1 MIKKPLVCAISAT
14 FAMPAVADN
23 TKLGEEPTTTLK
35 GVLVSSQTNQNTGF
49 VSNDSKQ
56 SSDLTLS
63 KDKLKYRSAT
73 LGNALSGELWGRRS
87 HCGSGGG
94 LKARG

>member
-35 GVLVSSQTNQNTGF
+35 GVLVSSQTNQIQVLYLMIQNNPVILRF
-49 VSNDSKQ
+49 QKIN
-56 SSDLTLS
+56 
-63 KDKLKYRSAT
+63 
-73 LGNALSGELWGRRS
+73 
-87 HCGSGGG
+87 
-94 LKARG
+94 

>member
-1 MIKKPLVCAISAT
+1 MIKKPLVCAILAT

-23 TKLGEEPTTTLK
+23 AKLGEEPTTTLK

-49 VSNDSKQ
+49 VFNDSKQ

-73 LGNALSGELWGRRS
+73 
-87 HCGSGGG
+87 
-94 LKARG
+94 